1 MIKFIGEYKVK
12 LDDKGRLVFPSPFK
26 NLVSGQKPCLFVVK
40 KDIFA
45 DCLEMY
51 AYEEWER
58 QSEKVRSM
66 LNPFNREHAEFWRA
80 YTRNRAVV
88 EPDPKLGR
96 ITIPKKLLETIGVDK
111 EVVFSGND
119 DKIEIRKKKKYESS
133 NISEERF
140 VSLAGKISGQI

>member
-1 MIKFIGEYKVK
+1 
-12 LDDKGRLVFPSPFK
+12 
-26 NLVSGQKPCLFVVK
+26 
-40 KDIFA
+40 
-45 DCLEMY
+45 MY

-119 DKIEIRKKKKYESS
+119 DKIEISAAEKYESS